1 MSKRHKITID
11 FDNDGDLDLRTE
23 IQSGATRNYVLHA
36 LATATAEIIQQ
47 MGGDDTRKYVAKE
60 FFTQYLEEAL
70 FDGIEPE
77 QDQEEQ

>member
-1 MSKRHKITID
+1 MSQRHKITID
-11 FDNDGDLDLRTE
+11 FDNDGDLDLHTE
-23 IQSGATRNYVLHA
+23 IRSGVTRNYVLHA
-36 LATATAEIIQQ
+36 LATATAEIIHH

-77 QDQEEQ
+77 ED